1 MKILLIQLRRLGDL
15 ILTTPA
21 ISALREHLPAAQ
33 IALAVPGE
41 SAPLLPAIQGL
52 RQTFLTKRGV
62 RDLSAWME
70 IRRAGFDCVV
80 DFTRNDRSAWLTF
93 LSGAPQ
99 RIVSDR
105 LKIKSKIRL
114 RFYNEFVDCAMKQM
128 HTADYYLALLQPLG
142 ISATANDPLLELP
155 AAAQQLAS
163 SIIADQIR
171 HQPFV
176 IFHPGSARV
185 EKFWEPERWADI
197 IEFAAKELG
206 LFPVLSGGSTELER
220 AHLTAIRE
228 KLHTTVLDLS
238 GQLDLLSLAAL
249 IEYAR
254 LLVTVDSAPMHLASA
269 AGTPQVILFGPTNPF
284 HWRPRKSPAAI
295 LFGESPEPL
304 HHFQAREAK
313 RPMKQISTAAVI
325 DAMRLMV
332 SAPAASAV

>member
-21 ISALREHLPAAQ
+21 ISALREHLPGAQ
-33 IALAVPGE
+33 IALAVSGE
-41 SAPLLPAIQGL
+41 CAPLLPAIQGL

-93 LSGAPQ
+93 LSAAPQ

-105 LKIKSKIRL
+105 LKIKSKFRR

-142 ISATANDPLLELP
+142 ISAIANDPVLELP
-155 AAAQQLAS
+155 SAAQQRAS
-163 SIIADQIR
+163 SIMADQIR
-171 HQPFV
+171 HQPFA

-197 IEFAAKELG
+197 IEFAANELG
-206 LFPVLSGGSTELER
+206 FFPVLSGGGTELER

-228 KLHTTVLDLS
+228 KLRTPVLDLS

-249 IEYAR
+249 IEHTR
-254 LLVTVDSAPMHLASA
+254 FLVTVDSAPMHLASA

-304 HHFQAREAK
+304 RHFQSREAK

-325 DAMRLMV
+325 NAMRLMV